1 MNRITMIGRLSKDI
15 TYRVLSNGTELAKS
29 SLAVNDRKTD
39 KTTFIDVTFFNGL
52 AGVVNRY
59 LKKGDKIGVDGRLE
73 QSKYKDKYGNNRY
86 NYEIIVQDLEMLG
99 KSDTP
104 ANPKNSW
111 EDYTDNYNNIDI
123 PEDEIP
129 F

>member
-1 MNRITMIGRLSKDI
+1 MNRVTMIGRLTKDI
-15 TYRVLSNGTELAKS
+15 TYRVLSNGTKLSKS

-52 AGVVNRY
+52 AGVVNEY
-59 LKKGDKIGVDGRLE
+59 LKKGDKIAVDGRLE

-86 NYEIIVQDLEMLG
+86 NYEIIVQDLEMFG
-99 KSDTP
+99 KNSFNEQP
-104 ANPKNSW
+104 NPKNSW
-111 EDYTDNYNNIDI
+111 DDYKPDNIDI